1 MLDEVQDLVDQST
14 LGNPRRLSVGY
25 ETHRLNML
33 LAILHRHAGINLLDQ
48 DVFVNVAGGL
58 RVLET
63 GADLAVAAALISS
76 FSNKPIDRSTIFFG
90 ELGLSGEVR
99 PVPRGEERV
108 AESAKLGFSKLVV
121 PAANKL
127 DSRDVTNGLV
137 VLGLRS
143 VAEVN
148 SVVLGASV
156 TP

>member
-1 MLDEVQDLVDQST
+1 MLVEVQALVDQSP

-33 LAILHRHAGINLLDQ
+33 LAILHRHAGISLLDQ

-58 RVLET
+58 RVMET

-127 DSRDVTNGLV
+127 DSYNATDGLA
-137 VLGLRS
+137 VLALRS
-143 VAEVN
+143 AAELN
-148 SVVLGASV
+148 SLVLEASAQ
-156 TP
+156 P

>member
-1 MLDEVQDLVDQST
+1 
-14 LGNPRRLSVGY
+14 
-25 ETHRLNML
+25 ML

-127 DSRDVTNGLV
+127 DSRSVTDGLA
-137 VLGLRS
+137 VLALRS
-143 VAEVN
+143 AAELN
-148 SVVLGASV
+148 SVVLEARSQR
-156 TP
+156 